1 MSDDGSISIEMI
13 QALRKSFS
21 EDPTGKI
28 VQNALTNGHLID
40 VALDRSLI
48 QRTNATFSTKLDQW
62 KAEDSLSERRSA
74 HHDMHMR
81 HVAPLMGRLDPLLG
95 AMFLISGVKMCPKGG
110 LQGCTRAVLI

>member
-13 QALRKSFS
+13 QALRTSFS

-48 QRTNATFSTKLDQW
+48 QRTDATFSTKLDQW
-62 KAEDSLSERRSA
+62 KATNQKSSGRCWLFAALNLFRPGAMEQMNVKEFEFSQAHIHFGTSSSVRIASLS
-74 HHDMHMR
+74 
-81 HVAPLMGRLDPLLG
+81 
-95 AMFLISGVKMCPKGG
+95 
-110 LQGCTRAVLI
+110 Q

>member
-13 QALRKSFS
+13 QALRTSFS

-48 QRTNATFSTKLDQW
+48 QRTDEQDECAGLGP
-62 KAEDSLSERRSA
+62 LGV
-74 HHDMHMR
+74 
-81 HVAPLMGRLDPLLG
+81 HVP
-95 AMFLISGVKMCPKGG
+95 F
-110 LQGCTRAVLI
+110 Q